1 MGKWNGNRITVL
13 LADDT
18 ASIRKVVLGFLQWE
32 SSIKV
37 VGAAENFSQTIEMAT
52 ALKPDVVL
60 LDLHM
65 SDHYAY
71 TPALVKSKL
80 LLCGSRVLAM
90 SLSSGEDD
98 KDFRAL
104 AKSLGAIA
112 VLDKANLYNELIPA
126 ILSSCGIVAE

>member
-1 MGKWNGNRITVL
+1 MSELNGTRITVL
-13 LADDT
+13 LADD
-18 ASIRKVVLGFLQWE
+18 AAAMRKVVGSFLQLE
-32 SSIKV
+32 PNIKV
-37 VGAAENFSQTIEMAT
+37 VGVAENFSQTIEMAT